1 MRSSPRSLTSSI
13 SSAWANG
20 LIKSARS
27 TPVLKRMNA
36 PIFFWQLN
44 MFRRDFLTCYGRMQA
59 MTLAALQCFERRS
72 FFSDP
77 VRQDLGAQLN
87 YGDLSLRFVNGQ

>member
-1 MRSSPRSLTSSI
+1 
-13 SSAWANG
+13 
-20 LIKSARS
+20 
-27 TPVLKRMNA
+27 MNA

-72 FFSDP
+72 FF
-77 VRQDLGAQLN
+77 LI
-87 YGDLSLRFVNGQ
+87 LSGKTLAPN